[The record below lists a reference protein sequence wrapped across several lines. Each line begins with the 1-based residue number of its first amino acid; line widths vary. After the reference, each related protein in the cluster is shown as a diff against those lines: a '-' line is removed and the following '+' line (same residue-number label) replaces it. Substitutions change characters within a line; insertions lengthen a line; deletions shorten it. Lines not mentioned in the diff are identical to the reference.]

1 MLKRGDAGHR
11 LLPKPRKSAP
21 RAAARSRSRSRRK
34 KSTRA
39 AAGARSPS
47 YRSRDSSS
55 HCHRDRRRG
64 STGVPRPRPPPGEPP
79 PSQKKV
85 APAPRPPPPL
95 PPAPP
100 QPRPRD
106 LAVKPRGSVGVSSK
120 RRRCLEKSPDSPSA
134 SESPQLYIGA
144 TPKSKATPPSKK
156 AAADRTGT
164 ILKARSPYAAGKKN
178 ARDSKRRAAGHVPTA
193 RHVRTPSG
201 WALVRHDV
209 RSRQRS

>member
-55 HCHRDRRRG
+55 HCHRDRRRRG

-95 PPAPP
+95 PPAP

-120 RRRCLEKSPDSPSA
+120 RRRCLESPASPSA
-134 SESPQLYIGA
+134 SKSPQLYIGA
-144 TPKSKATPPSKK
+144 TSKAKAKPPSK
-156 AAADRTGT
+156 AAADRTVA
-164 ILKARSPYAAGKKN
+164 ILKARSPDAVGKK
-178 ARDSKRRAAGHVPTA
+178 RKG
-193 RHVRTPSG
+193 
-201 WALVRHDV
+201 L
-209 RSRQRS
+209 

>member
-55 HCHRDRRRG
+55 HCHRDRRRRG
-64 STGVPRPRPPPGEPP
+64 STGVLPPRPRPPPGEPP
-79 PSQKKV
+79 PSHKKV

-95 PPAPP
+95 PPAP

-120 RRRCLEKSPDSPSA
+120 RRRCLESPASPSA
-134 SESPQLYIGA
+134 SKSPQLYIGA
-144 TPKSKATPPSKK
+144 TSKAKAKPPSK
-156 AAADRTGT
+156 AAADRTVA
-164 ILKARSPYAAGKKN
+164 ILKARSPDAVGKK
-178 ARDSKRRAAGHVPTA
+178 RKG
-193 RHVRTPSG
+193 
-201 WALVRHDV
+201 L
-209 RSRQRS
+209 

>member
-1 MLKRGDAGHR
+1 MGRNPKPRKSEPRAAARFRSRSGQKKSTRAAAGAR
-11 LLPKPRKSAP
+11 LSMGRQHKPRKSAP
-21 RAAARSRSRSRRK
+21 PAAARSRSRSRRK

-55 HCHRDRRRG
+55 HCHRDRRRRG

-95 PPAPP
+95 PPAP

-120 RRRCLEKSPDSPSA
+120 RRRCLESPASPSA
-134 SESPQLYIGA
+134 SKSPQLYIGA
-144 TPKSKATPPSKK
+144 TSKAKAKPPSK
-156 AAADRTGT
+156 AAADRTVA
-164 ILKARSPYAAGKKN
+164 ILKARSPDAVGKK
-178 ARDSKRRAAGHVPTA
+178 RKG
-193 RHVRTPSG
+193 
-201 WALVRHDV
+201 L
-209 RSRQRS
+209 

>member
-47 YRSRDSSS
+47 YRSRDIGS
-55 HCHRDRRRG
+55 HRHRRRRD

-95 PPAPP
+95 PPAP

-120 RRRCLEKSPDSPSA
+120 RRRCLESPASPSA
-134 SESPQLYIGA
+134 SKSPQLYIGA
-144 TPKSKATPPSKK
+144 TSKAKAKPPSK
-156 AAADRTGT
+156 AAADRTVA
-164 ILKARSPYAAGKKN
+164 ILKARSPDAVGKK
-178 ARDSKRRAAGHVPTA
+178 RKG
-193 RHVRTPSG
+193 
-201 WALVRHDV
+201 L
-209 RSRQRS
+209 